1 MIAFAGAV
9 APEARLCLEQG
20 IDAYF
25 PIVRGPISREEA
37 MEKERARRNMKET
50 AEQVFRLISSVY
62 KKQKND

>member
-1 MIAFAGAV
+1 M

-25 PIVRGPISREEA
+25 PIVRGPIRREEA

-50 AEQVFRLISSVY
+50 AEQVFRLISSIEQG
-62 KKQKND
+62 KK